1 MTKAPPS
8 LPGVGLIVTGGVIMP
23 VYKDEE
29 RNTWYASF
37 YYTNWKG
44 EYKKK
49 KKRGFKL
56 EREAK
61 AFEREFLLKESGNPN
76 MTFETLVDLYY
87 EDSTHRVRRSTKN
100 TKRSMIDTHVL
111 PVFKLK
117 VVSEIT
123 NADIRRWQNL
133 MLKKKNPRNGQPYK
147 PTYLRSI
154 NSQLST
160 ILNFA
165 VEFYNLQKNPCSRV
179 KSIGKKRADE
189 MKFWTLDQ
197 FNEVIA
203 CEKLPAYH
211 VAFMT
216 LYWTGMRVGELLAL
230 CPKKLFDDTKS
241 LNITETY
248 KREEG
253 EDVFDD
259 PKTENSIRTVSMPD
273 FLYHELKQY
282 MDALYGLK
290 SDDRIFYFTKSAL
303 NKELDRIAEKAGVER
318 IRVHDMRHSHV
329 ALLIE
334 LGYRTHAIAKRI
346 GDTPEE
352 VNRTYAHL
360 YPNKSQDIARELNR
374 HKDGIVRGA
383 AVTDED
389 GVVYNDN
396 EVAVSLEAEHIFYDL
411 KVI

>member
-1 MTKAPPS
+1 
-8 LPGVGLIVTGGVIMP
+8 MP
-23 VYKDEE
+23 AYKDEK
-29 RNTWYASF
+29 RGTWYASF

-56 EREAK
+56 KKQAED
-61 AFEREFLLKESGNPN
+61 FEREFLLKESGNPN
-76 MTFETLVDLYY
+76 MTFETLVELYY
-87 EDSTHRVRRSTKN
+87 EDLTHRVRKSTNN
-100 TKRSMIDTHVL
+100 TKRNMIDTHVL

-133 MLKKKNPRNGQPYK
+133 MLKKINPRTGQPYK

-154 NSQLST
+154 NSQLSA

-165 VEFYNLQKNPCSRV
+165 VEYYNLQKNPCSRV

-197 FNEVIA
+197 FNKVID
-203 CEKLPAYH
+203 CEELPAYH
-211 VAFMT
+211 IAFMM

-230 CPKKLFDDTKS
+230 TPKKVIDATES
-241 LNITETY
+241 VSITETY

-259 PKTENSIRTVSMPD
+259 PKTENSIRTVSLPD
-273 FLYHELKQY
+273 FIYKELKQY
-282 MDALYGLK
+282 INALYGIK
-290 SDDRIFYFTKSAL
+290 PNDRIFYFTKSAL
-303 NKELDRIAEKAGVER
+303 NKELDRIAEKAGIER
-318 IRVHDMRHSHV
+318 IRVHDLRHSHV
-329 ALLIE
+329 SLLIE

-352 VNRTYAHL
+352 VDRTYAHL
-360 YPNKSQDIARELNR
+360 YPNKSQDIAKELSR
-374 HKDGIVRGA
+374 HKDGIVRGPA
-383 AVTDED
+383 ALDED
-389 GVVYNDN
+389 GEVYNER
-396 EVAVSLEAEHIFYDL
+396 EVAESLQAEHTFHNL
-411 KVI
+411 RVV